1 MNKLK
6 ELMNNNQY
14 FKRYTVLFVLLVL
27 IGIIIGTSNI
37 TYSRYETGVTSVPND
52 ILDKLADFYG
62 VSVDY
67 ILGRTDIRKP
77 YKKRTVKDK

>member
-1 MNKLK
+1 M
-6 ELMNNNQY
+6 
-14 FKRYTVLFVLLVL
+14 KRMRDLREDFDLTQMKVASML
-27 IGIIIGTSNI
+27 GCSQT